1 MAIAKALGRAA
12 KTAGKFLKEKGKQA
26 VKVSRGAASKAKPT
40 LAKAKDVTTKAG
52 TRIKLGA
59 KNAATSATNAAL
71 RVSESKAAQ
80 KTVAKTKEGMAKA
93 KAKIA
98 AKTPESVKKQF
109 RSQEG
114 TFGEKPNLRTRAT
127 ALGKA
132 AAGAAALPGNLI
144 GAAAGPTIGKGVRAV
159 KKKFGKKYL
168 EGKEVTDMLDE
179 FADAPQTQNFIRGV
193 ADIEKYGEIGGRI
206 SQGAAILGA
215 GALTASI
222 MTSNNN
228 PKSDYEMKRSGD
240 GFQLKFNDEGKNKI
254 LTGKSLSQKQVDEV
268 RSIIAY
274 MESIIVSDNPKARQK
289 EFIAAMDQLSGYG
302 VNSVVGKNLMINM
315 PQSFANPRNW

>member
-1 MAIAKALGRAA
+1 MAIG
-12 KTAGKFLKEKGKQA
+12 KTFSKVAQKAGKFLKDKGKQA
-26 VKVSRGAASKAKPT
+26 IKVSKKVKYKAQPT
-40 LAKAKDVTTKAG
+40 IKKAKDVTTKAG
-52 TRIKLGA
+52 TKIKLGA
-59 KNAATSATNAAL
+59 KKI
-71 RVSESKAAQ
+71 SESKTA
-80 KTVAKTKEGMAKA
+80 KTTVAKTKEGIAKA
-93 KAKIA
+93 KDIGSKTKDKIV
-98 AKTPESVKKQF
+98 AKTPEKIKKPLTKVGAELAGIKAGTTAVGEMLGRKAGTSTGKF
-109 RSQEG
+109 IDKTKKTLEKKFGSAVDVMDEG
-114 TFGEKPNLRTRAT
+114 ANAS
-127 ALGKA
+127 A
-132 AAGAAALPGNLI
+132 NLI
-144 GAAAGPTIGKGVRAV
+144 GGATMAGSKIGSKVGKTLGAIVGSPTA
-159 KKKFGKKYL
+159 
-168 EGKEVTDMLDE
+168 
-179 FADAPQTQNFIRGV
+179 N
-193 ADIEKYGEIGGRI
+193 
-206 SQGAAILGA
+206 ILGA

-254 LTGKSLSQKQVDEV
+254 LTGKALSQKQVDEV